1 MHASLTNHDNPSPF
15 QSSNPK
21 LAHLSSSFLV
31 LSTTTLLKRVR
42 QELCL
47 MLCGAIIVS
56 WMRSALW
63 CLPFLSSS
71 SRSPCLPGIGGSS
84 GAVASGAALLGEM
97 ISTQKKTRGARDDG
111 HGDGRPEEK
120 RPEQGRKARARA
132 KTGPAPAN
140 NNCTSP
146 KDADK
151 ERRDGGVAA
160 ARDGNGSNI
169 KGKRRRS
176 PAVLAEGSRCSRV
189 NGRGWRCC
197 QQTLVGYSL
206 CEHHLGKGRLRSVS
220 SVRGHL
226 GTSQPKWS
234 FDGKTDVLSST
245 SPGEDEN
252 EEEEERKTMG
262 MVKARSISSLLDD
275 TNHSQ
280 PEVETTPSPSP
291 PRGNESQSNGQ
302 CRRTKETQQ
311 QCVKSLRDKDSSQD
325 SVFIQ
330 SDGRYLSRR
339 RSVTHHRNRS
349 EQQSRSSATAT
360 IAPFAS
366 YKPMAFP
373 DASAAMRRCSVPKG
387 RDTGCHTERTT
398 VFPAQFL
405 LVDHR

>member
-1 MHASLTNHDNPSPF
+1 MRIRKRPSLTSLPVDPDPSLRVHPPNGRHAYGSRDDTGEESF
-15 QSSNPK
+15 ETQQGLHPIGDLPVDSHELGWDPCRRPDQAPASSD
-21 LAHLSSSFLV
+21 SSLDSRISGSRVASCL
-31 LSTTTLLKRVR
+31 LTTLERAQVLKEVEEEEPTVESNKGWNG
-42 QELCL
+42 Q
-47 MLCGAIIVS
+47 AN
-56 WMRSALW
+56 
-63 CLPFLSSS
+63 SSK
-71 SRSPCLPGIGGSS
+71 RSPCLPGIGGTS

-120 RPEQGRKARARA
+120 RREQGRKARARA

-146 KDADK
+146 KDDDK

-160 ARDGNGSNI
+160 ARDGNDSNI

-311 QCVKSLRDKDSSQD
+311 QCV
-325 SVFIQ
+325 
-330 SDGRYLSRR
+330 
-339 RSVTHHRNRS
+339 
-349 EQQSRSSATAT
+349 
-360 IAPFAS
+360 
-366 YKPMAFP
+366 
-373 DASAAMRRCSVPKG
+373 
-387 RDTGCHTERTT
+387 
-398 VFPAQFL
+398 
-405 LVDHR
+405 